1 MLSKGL
7 FTFPFCCFLLLSAQA
22 TPNRRYSFR
31 LMFKITFRATLFL
44 GSKVTDKERLHPLN
58 HARVKDEISSVRFLV
73 RKCKEAPP
81 RRDGRGHWRSHR
93 YLSSKLSLHRFRNVS
108 APVTDLLH

>member
-31 LMFKITFRATLFL
+31 LTSNITFRVTLL

-73 RKCKEAPP
+73 RINHYVRKEKLIFSVNSVLEMNGCAACMLM
-81 RRDGRGHWRSHR
+81 RVSRGWGGRFKR
-93 YLSSKLSLHRFRNVS
+93 
-108 APVTDLLH
+108 